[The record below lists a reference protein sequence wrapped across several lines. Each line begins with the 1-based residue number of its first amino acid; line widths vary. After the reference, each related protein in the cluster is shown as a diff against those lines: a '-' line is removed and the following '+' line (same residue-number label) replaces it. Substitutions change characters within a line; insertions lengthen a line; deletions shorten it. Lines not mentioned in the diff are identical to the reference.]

1 MSRPS
6 LTTARPYGAFMTQK
20 FLNGQVVATVALSA
34 ALLTAC
40 TGGGGDD
47 DASASPAPTG
57 ASATE
62 PVTISM
68 AVWGGFGLDGLVDA
82 YEAANPG
89 VTIEL
94 QTGDYNPLHVELQ
107 SELVSGKGAPTIA
120 AIGEDYI
127 AQFVAQPESFVDLKA
142 LGAGDTQDEYLTWA
156 WARGANADKQIGL
169 PANVSGLG
177 LCYRADLL
185 EAAGLPSERTEL
197 AALMGDTW
205 DGFINVGKQYTEATG
220 KAFVDSATPL
230 LRAVRQQDGK
240 SYFNA
245 AGELNV
251 EPVKPAFDTAIKV
264 VDAKISAGIVPF
276 SDDWDK
282 SLSRGDFA
290 TTLCPMWGIG
300 YIQANLS
307 GVETTAQWDVAELP
321 GPGGSWGGTYYAITA
336 SADTSQREAAWDFLT
351 WLEQPEQQMA
361 LFQATGNLPAKP
373 ALYEE
378 DSVREYTNAFFN
390 GAPVG
395 QLLAKSAADLTSQQ
409 NYAANNGTIEATLQ
423 QVLDEVEA
431 GGIATTDAWQVALD
445 AAAIANGQEPSPSPD
460 DAGDS

>member
-6 LTTARPYGAFMTQK
+6 LDKARPSGAFMK
-20 FLNGQVVATVALSA
+20 KKILNGQGVAIVALSA
-34 ALLTAC
+34 AFLTAC
-40 TGGGGDD
+40 SGGGGDD
-47 DASASPAPTG
+47 DASASASPTGGPAP
-57 ASATE
+57 E

-82 YEAANPG
+82 YEASNPG
-89 VTIEL
+89 VNIEL

-107 SELVSGKGAPTIA
+107 SEIVSGKGAPTIA

-127 AQFVAQPESFVDLKA
+127 AQFVSQPDAFVDLKS
-142 LGAGDTQDEYLTWA
+142 LGAGASADEYLPWA
-156 WARGANADKQIGL
+156 WARGANGDQQIGL
-169 PANVSGLG
+169 PANVAGLG

-185 EAAGLPSERTEL
+185 EAAGLPADRAEL
-197 AALMGDTW
+197 ATLMGDTW
-205 DGFINVGKQYTEATG
+205 DGFITVGKQYVAAAGTP
-220 KAFVDSATPL
+220 FVDSATPL
-230 LRAVRQQDGK
+230 LRAVRQQDGS

-251 EPVKPAFDTAIKV
+251 EPVKPAFDTAIKA
-264 VDAKISAGIVPF
+264 VDAKISAGLVPF
-276 SDDWDK
+276 SDEWDK
-282 SLSRGDFA
+282 ALSRNDFA
-290 TTLCPMWGIG
+290 ATLCPMWGIG
-300 YIQANLS
+300 YIQAHLS

-336 SADTSQREAAWDFLT
+336 SSTTAERQAAWAFLD

-361 LFQATGNLPAKP
+361 LFLATGNLPTKP

-378 DSVREYTNAFFN
+378 DSIAKYTNAFFN

-423 QVLDEVEA
+423 QVLDEVQA
-431 GGIATTDAWQVALD
+431 GSIAATDAWQVARD
-445 AAAIANGQEPSPSPD
+445 AAAIANGQQPSPSPEPNE
-460 DAGDS
+460 S

>member
-1 MSRPS
+1 
-6 LTTARPYGAFMTQK
+6 MTQK
-20 FLNGQVVATVALSA
+20 TRNGQVAALVALSA

-40 TGGGGDD
+40 SGGGGDD
-47 DASASPAPTG
+47 DASASAGPTG
-57 ASATE
+57 GAPTE

-68 AVWGGFGLDGLVDA
+68 AVWGGFGLDELVDT

-89 VTIEL
+89 VTIDL

-127 AQFVAQPESFVDLKA
+127 AQFVSQPDAFVDLRS
-142 LGAGDTQDEYLTWA
+142 LGAGDSEDEYLPWA
-156 WARGANADKQIGL
+156 WARGSNGDKQVGL
-169 PANVSGLG
+169 PGNVAGLG

-185 EAAGLPSERTEL
+185 EAAGLPADRTEL
-197 AALMGDTW
+197 AALMGDSW

-220 KAFVDSATPL
+220 KPFVDSATPL

-240 SYFNA
+240 SYYNA
-245 AGELNV
+245 AGELNL
-251 EPVKPAFDTAIKV
+251 EPIKPAFDTAINV
-264 VDAKISAGIVPF
+264 VDAKISAGMVPF
-276 SDDWDK
+276 SDEWDK
-282 SLSRGDFA
+282 ALSRQDFA
-290 TTLCPMWGIG
+290 ATLCPMWGIG

-307 GVETTAQWDVAELP
+307 GVETAAVWDVAELP

-336 SADTSQREAAWDFLT
+336 SATTAERQAAWAFLS
-351 WLEQPEQQMA
+351 WLEQSDQQMA
-361 LFQATGNLPAKP
+361 LFLATGNLPAKP

-378 DSVREYTNAFFN
+378 DSITEYTNAFFN

-423 QVLDEVEA
+423 QVLDEVQA
-431 GGIATTDAWQVALD
+431 GRISATDAWQVALD

-460 DAGDS
+460 AGDS